1 LNKRCFPENFDSWIA
16 DKCFGKHFSDFTKK
30 NKKGKEKVVF
40 QGESIEKVVVLI
52 PYTWGYVESINRIR
66 RSKLKVV
73 KVVDVGKN

>member
-1 LNKRCFPENFDSWIA
+1 MDSRQIFRETF
-16 DKCFGKHFSDFTKK
+16 FGLHKK

-40 QGESIEKVVVLI
+40 QGESIEKVDVQI
-52 PYTWGYVESINRIR
+52 PCMWGYVESINRIR